1 MRLMRPGSFFDGEM
15 SPDVAGGVATLFVL
29 TRFAGHSPAFAEKYW
44 QIYEYIGS
52 HPEAQKIYSTVETM
66 SPLPEAAGRGLDPQI
81 KEGRYAGFRKTIWT
95 NKCAAK
101 FYSFVLLGE
110 SEARRRSFR
119 DMMRI
124 ICERCPNGK

>member
-1 MRLMRPGSFFDGEM
+1 MWLE
-15 SPDVAGGVATLFVL
+15 GVATLFVL
-29 TRFAGHSPAFAEKYW
+29 TKFAGHNPTFAEKYW

-52 HPEAQKIYSTVETM
+52 HPEAQKIYAAVETK

-110 SEARRRSFR
+110 LEARRRSFR

>member
-1 MRLMRPGSFFDGEM
+1 MWLE
-15 SPDVAGGVATLFVL
+15 GVAILFVL

-44 QIYEYIGS
+44 QIYKYIGS
-52 HPEAQKIYSTVETM
+52 HPEAQKIYAAVETK
-66 SPLPEAAGRGLDPQI
+66 SPLPGAAG
-81 KEGRYAGFRKTIWT
+81 GFRKTIRT

-110 SEARRRSFR
+110 SKARRRLFR

>member
-52 HPEAQKIYSTVETM
+52 QKIYAAVETK
-66 SPLPEAAGRGLDPQI
+66 SPLH
-81 KEGRYAGFRKTIWT
+81 YT
-95 NKCAAK
+95 
-101 FYSFVLLGE
+101 
-110 SEARRRSFR
+110 
-119 DMMRI
+119 
-124 ICERCPNGK
+124 

>member
-1 MRLMRPGSFFDGEM
+1 MWLE
-15 SPDVAGGVATLFVL
+15 GVVTLFVL
-29 TRFAGHSPAFAEKYW
+29 TRFAGHCPAFAEKYW

-52 HPEAQKIYSTVETM
+52 H
-66 SPLPEAAGRGLDPQI
+66 PEAAGRGLDPQI